1 MAKKDFSM
9 AFAKFANNEIKDA
22 TLSDGTEIRYREL
35 TMREQD
41 SFTSRLIKDSNGVTG
56 GDTTPN
62 INYDAFNEIKY
73 EKAAA
78 ILVEPSVTAD
88 ELREFRGFGAM
99 LNEINALADKSD
111 GEGLDEEGN

>member
-9 AFAKFANNEIKDA
+9 AFAKFANNDVKDA

-41 SFTSRLIKDSNGVTG
+41 DFTSRLIKDSSGMEDG
-56 GDTTPN
+56 GTPN

-78 ILVEPSVTAD
+78 ILVEPSVTVD
-88 ELREFRGFGAM
+88 ELKDFRGFGAL
-99 LNEINALADKSD
+99 LNEINALADKND
-111 GEGLDEEGN
+111 GEGLDEKGN